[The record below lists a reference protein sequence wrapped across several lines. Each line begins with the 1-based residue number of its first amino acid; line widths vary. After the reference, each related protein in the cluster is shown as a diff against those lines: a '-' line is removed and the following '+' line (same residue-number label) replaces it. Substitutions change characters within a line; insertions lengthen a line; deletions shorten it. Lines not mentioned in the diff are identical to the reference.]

1 MSLIISNFIHF
12 LYFLNIF
19 QISFDEY
26 ILHLEPGEKL
36 CLQSEKES
44 RDESSW

>member
-19 QISFDEY
+19 QISFDED
-26 ILHLEPGEKL
+26 ILHLESREKL
-36 CLQSEKES
+36 YLQSKEES
-44 RDESSW
+44 RDEGSW